1 MDYHKIFGDL
11 PGVLFNEPMSRHTT
25 FRIGGRADVFA
36 TPSTEAELEALL
48 QKAKLHNISVT
59 VIGNASNIL
68 VRDGGIRGL
77 VIATTNLK
85 KIEIQGTTVLA
96 GAGNS
101 LYQVALA
108 AAEAG
113 LGGLEF
119 AAGIPGSIG
128 GAAFMNAGAYD
139 GSMEQVVKAVR
150 LRQEDGKYISL
161 VGDQLGF
168 CYRKS
173 ALQNSGIITA
183 VLLQLQAATKEAV
196 MVKIQELAQK
206 RSTSQPLNMPSAGS
220 VFKHLGDI
228 YPAKVIDELG
238 LKGLAVGGAQVSE
251 KHAGFIVNKGNA
263 KASDVLELV
272 EIIKTKV
279 KEERNLE
286 LKMEIVVL
294 GEDNKEAK

>member
-1 MDYHKIFGDL
+1 MDYQKIFGDL
-11 PGVLFNEPMSRHTT
+11 PGVILNEPMARHTT
-25 FRIGGRADVFA
+25 FRIGGGADIFA

-48 QKAKLHNISVT
+48 QKAKLHNIPIT

-85 KIEIQGTTVLA
+85 KIEIHGTTVLA

-108 AAEAG
+108 AVQAG

-139 GSMEQVVKAVR
+139 GFMSHVVKAVR
-150 LRQEDGKYISL
+150 LRRPDGTYVSL

-168 CYRKS
+168 DYRKS
-173 ALQNSGIITA
+173 ALQNSGIITS
-183 VLLQLQAATKEAV
+183 VLLQLQSSTKEAV
-196 MVKIQELAQK
+196 MAKIQELAQK
-206 RSTSQPLNMPSAGS
+206 RSASQPLNMPSAGS
-220 VFKHLGDI
+220 VFKHLGGI

-238 LKGLAVGGAQVSE
+238 MKGLTVGGAQVSE

-263 KASDVLELV
+263 KAGDVLELV

-279 KEERNLE
+279 KEEKNLDLE
-286 LKMEIVVL
+286 MEIVVL

>member
-1 MDYHKIFGDL
+1 MDYQKIFGDL
-11 PGVLFNEPMSRHTT
+11 PGVLFNEPMSRHTA
-25 FRIGGRADVFA
+25 FRIGGGAQVFA
-36 TPSTEAELEALL
+36 TPASEGELEALL
-48 QKAKLHNISVT
+48 QKAKLHNLPVT
-59 VIGNASNIL
+59 ILGNASNIL
-68 VRDGGIRGL
+68 VRDGGIPGL

-85 KIEIQGTTVLA
+85 KIEIHGTTVLA

-101 LYQVALA
+101 LHQVALA

-113 LGGLEF
+113 LSGLEF
-119 AAGIPGSIG
+119 AAGIPGSVG
-128 GAAFMNAGAYD
+128 GAVFMNAGAYD
-139 GSMEQVVKAVR
+139 GSMSQVVKAVR
-150 LRQEDGKYISL
+150 LRRPDGTYVSL

-168 CYRKS
+168 EYRKS
-173 ALQNSGIITA
+173 ALQNGGIITA
-183 VLLQLQAATKEAV
+183 VLLQLQPGNRETIMA
-196 MVKIQELAQK
+196 KIQDLGQK
-206 RSTSQPLNMPSAGS
+206 RSASQPLNMPSAGS

-238 LKGLAVGGAQVSE
+238 LKGLTVGGAQVSE